1 MNEATFWRVLKE
13 NHCMIKISTQLLGA
27 SLRFLV
33 FYEIFF
39 LNYESQ
45 PVRISYGEI
54 L

>member
-1 MNEATFWRVLKE
+1 MEQLFGEFLKE

-33 FYEIFF
+33 FYEISF
-39 LNYESQ
+39 LIYESQ